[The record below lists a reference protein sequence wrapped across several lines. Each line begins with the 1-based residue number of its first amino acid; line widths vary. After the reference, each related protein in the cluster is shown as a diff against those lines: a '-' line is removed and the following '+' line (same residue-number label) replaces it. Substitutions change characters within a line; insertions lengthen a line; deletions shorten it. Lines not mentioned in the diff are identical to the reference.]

1 MKGFL
6 KQIVG
11 EDGDNIGL
19 YLVYQDIDDETLYS
33 AYVEYDNSDDSLEMD
48 FDDWY
53 NIKKDAI
60 VMERV
65 YVDEIII

>member
-1 MKGFL
+1 MNSD
-6 KQIVG
+6 G
-11 EDGDNIGL
+11 ENIGL

-33 AYVEYDNSDDSLEMD
+33 AYVEYDNSDDSLKID

-53 NIKKDAI
+53 NNKEDAI

>member
-6 KQIVG
+6 KQIMNSDG
-11 EDGDNIGL
+11 ENIGL

-33 AYVEYDNSDDSLEMD
+33 AYVEYDNSDDSLKID

-53 NIKKDAI
+53 NNKEDAI